1 MKEKIP
7 PMRSAPSVL
16 SRVGRVDFSIF
27 YLKGTVGTPAVQV
40 SPEGL
45 KAQ

>member
-16 SRVGRVDFSIF
+16 SRVGRMDFSIF
-27 YLKGTVGTPAVQV
+27 DLKGIMGTPAAQV
-40 SPEGL
+40 FKGARER
-45 KAQ
+45 